1 MEEQKYPITQ
11 EQLYFR
17 FYLCGKEITCK
28 YTELLKEFDLT
39 YTQFVVMRYFWLV
52 GSSNLKDMT
61 KVLMLDPSTLS
72 PILKKLEAKGFIER
86 RRSQSD
92 ERNLIITLT
101 PKGIE
106 VEQQAIK
113 VKEKMA
119 EFVQLTKEE
128 TQILN
133 DLTEQLLRNI
143 LAQKEKGKE

>member
-1 MEEQKYPITQ
+1 MEEEKKITQ

-28 YTELLKEFDLT
+28 YTELLKEVDLT

-86 RRSQSD
+86 HRSETD

-101 PKGIE
+101 PKGVE
-106 VEQQAIK
+106 VEEKALK

-119 EFVQLTKEE
+119 EFVQLTQEE
-128 TQILN
+128 AQTLN
-133 DLTEQLLRNI
+133 ALTEKLLVHI
-143 LAQKEKGKE
+143 LEQKEKEKE